1 MNVSGRIT
9 RCASLIRRLRLA
21 SLVILVGGDDKRK
34 SLSFAALTPGLFY
47 FPRAYDSELSTLR
60 ENKKARH
67 AEA

>member
-1 MNVSGRIT
+1 MIGGRIT

-21 SLVILVGGDDKRK
+21 TLVILVWGNDKRK

-47 FPRAYDSELSTLR
+47 FPFAYDSELSTLG